1 LSKRKKNR
9 PVVKL
14 DLTAPVDSNL
24 SAVFL
29 FLIGVVPLLVR
40 ARIIDY
46 TAPRIISALL
56 NSGLQSDIFNY
67 YKWWLVM
74 AGTVIVLLLLLYK
87 IVACNYEIRASYIN
101 IPVAI
106 LIMLVL
112 LSTLAAQY
120 KSIALVGI
128 YNQRDGALTLL
139 ASLALC
145 LAAANTFFKPW
156 FSRWLTVALL
166 VFTFISTGLIW
177 YHFTGHQVMQ
187 LQWFKNLVLPAEL
200 RSYAQG
206 EFITTQSNPN
216 YVSGL
221 ASALFAFFFSYVL
234 LDADW
239 RRRWLFI
246 LPTLAAFIM
255 ILASLSS
262 SGFVTVAIISPLLVV
277 LIFLSRNKTQT
288 LLAGGATLLLCAV
301 IFWGMISINP
311 SVYDTTFGSKHI
323 LPTTSYMEALPHIS
337 ALAKI
342 INFNPPLAC
351 AATQPSRA
359 QGGSEGAVT
368 AAPPADTFN
377 LPAPGWSAGTGRSY
391 IWSETLKL
399 ILKRPLLGY
408 GQGTLAYYFPQND
421 INKIAN
427 MNDYTTLITKPHNMY
442 LEVAYGSGLLAGLAL
457 LALFIMHFYHTGRRL
472 LNAAPNQ
479 DRVLAAALF
488 LFFCAFA
495 VQGLFNDVFVDGA
508 AIFWILLGAGVSVN
522 HELSLQPPG
531 GSMTAGK

>member
-1 LSKRKKNR
+1 LSKKKKTH
-9 PVVKL
+9 PIVKP
-14 DLTAPVDSNL
+14 DLTVPVDSKL
-24 SAVFL
+24 AVVFL

-46 TAPRIISALL
+46 IAPRIISTLL
-56 NSGLQSDIFNY
+56 NSGVQSDIFNY

-74 AGTVIVLLLLLYK
+74 VGTVLVLVLLLYK

-112 LSTLAAQY
+112 LSTLTAEY

-139 ASLALC
+139 ACLALC
-145 LAAANTFFKPW
+145 LAAANTVFKPW

-206 EFITTQSNPN
+206 EFITTQSHPN

-288 LLAGGATLLLCAV
+288 LLAGGATLLLCVV
-301 IFWGMISINP
+301 ILMVMTSINP
-311 SVYDTTFGSKHI
+311 RVRDTTFGTNHI
-323 LPTTSYMEALPHIS
+323 LPTSYDVVQPPIS

-342 INFNPPLAC
+342 INFNPPLAS
-351 AATQPSRA
+351 AATQPSSA
-359 QGGSEGAVT
+359 QGAAEGAVT
-368 AAPPADTFN
+368 TVAPVDTFN
-377 LPAPGWSAGTGRSY
+377 LPAPGWSAGTGRIY
-391 IWSETLKL
+391 IWRQTL
-399 ILKRPLLGY
+399 ILTLERPLLGF
-408 GQGTLAYYFPQND
+408 GLGTLAYYFPQND
-421 INKIAN
+421 INAIAN
-427 MNDYTTLITKPHNMY
+427 LDNYTTLVTKPHNMY
-442 LEVAYGSGLLAGLAL
+442 LGITYGSGLLAGLAL
-457 LALFIMHFYHTGRRL
+457 LALFIMHFYYTGRRL
-472 LNAAPNQ
+472 LSAVPSQ
-479 DRVLAAALF
+479 ELVLAAALF

-508 AIFWILLGAGVSVN
+508 VLFWILLGTGISVTR
-522 HELSLQPPG
+522 EL
-531 GSMTAGK
+531 A